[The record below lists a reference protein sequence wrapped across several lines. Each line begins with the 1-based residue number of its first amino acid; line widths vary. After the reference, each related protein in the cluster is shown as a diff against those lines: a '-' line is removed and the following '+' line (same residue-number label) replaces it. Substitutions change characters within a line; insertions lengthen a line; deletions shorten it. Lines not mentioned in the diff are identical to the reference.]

1 MSGSVVGGVKTR
13 VQQNKLRRSPF
24 DDTLGPVK
32 KKKKK
37 EILGRMYRPHD
48 P

>member
-37 EILGRMYRPHD
+37 RD
-48 P
+48 PWTYVSAT